1 MNEKVREIARSINET
16 VLVVLDNLF
25 ISISFV
31 FDGGIAS
38 LPEGLRFLG
47 K

>member
-16 VLVVLDNLF
+16 VLVVLDNLL
-25 ISISFV
+25 ISISLV

>member
-25 ISISFV
+25 ISINLV